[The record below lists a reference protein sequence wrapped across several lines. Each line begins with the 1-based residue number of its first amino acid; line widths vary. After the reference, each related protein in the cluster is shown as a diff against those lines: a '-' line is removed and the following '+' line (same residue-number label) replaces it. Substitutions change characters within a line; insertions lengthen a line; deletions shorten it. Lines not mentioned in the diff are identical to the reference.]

1 MLQELANK
9 LINKEIVPYLGAGA
23 LADVVEVGTHN
34 PIPAESE
41 SLILAMSGGKPL
53 SPRLMYEFP
62 RAAMDQELKKG
73 RASVTK
79 ALNAIYAQKEWTRGA
94 LHEWIADIQPP
105 YVIDINRDL
114 QLQISYSN
122 VPHLLIRGVA
132 RIAGTQFRFKLDYF
146 NGEHYQEVTQE
157 NAPQNIPIL
166 FKPMGSPLPNPI
178 YIASDADYVDYV
190 TELMGGFAIP
200 SFLKTYRKQRQYL
213 FLGLRL
219 TRDTERMVLSDI
231 IYDAAQPAGWALIPD
246 PTPKER
252 RFCALKNIEIVEA
265 SINDFLAYKTT

>member
-23 LADVVEVGTHN
+23 LADVVEVGTRN